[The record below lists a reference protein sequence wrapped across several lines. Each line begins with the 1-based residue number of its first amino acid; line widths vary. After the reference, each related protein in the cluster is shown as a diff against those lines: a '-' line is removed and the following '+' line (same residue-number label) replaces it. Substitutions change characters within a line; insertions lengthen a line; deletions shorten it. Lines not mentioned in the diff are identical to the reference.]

1 MKLNMKQR
9 RSLAGWCFVSPW
21 VLGGLVLLVF
31 PLGYSLVL
39 SFIRLK
45 NNGWQGASFAGWA
58 HYQKA
63 FVSDSE
69 FVPKF
74 LAVVKDT
81 LINTPMILIVSLLIA
96 IMLSRDI
103 KARGFFRTIFFLPVL
118 LGTGFVMEQI
128 LGQNVDQQAMEVAR
142 GILLPPQ
149 VQGYLGPD
157 VTGYILEFF
166 NRITMVMWKSGVQI
180 IIALAG
186 LQGISASLYESG
198 RVDGAT
204 EWEMFWKITLPMMSP
219 ILLLNTVYT
228 IVVSM
233 TDSGGIVDYIVA
245 KAFNSTPIQFEY
257 SAALGWIYFA
267 FILLLVLAVFLVFR
281 PFVNRAADNKRG

>member
-63 FVSDSE
+63 FVSDIE

-118 LGTGFVMEQI
+118 LGTGFVME
-128 LGQNVDQQAMEVAR
+128 
-142 GILLPPQ
+142 
-149 VQGYLGPD
+149 
-157 VTGYILEFF
+157 
-166 NRITMVMWKSGVQI
+166 
-180 IIALAG
+180 
-186 LQGISASLYESG
+186 
-198 RVDGAT
+198 
-204 EWEMFWKITLPMMSP
+204 
-219 ILLLNTVYT
+219 
-228 IVVSM
+228 
-233 TDSGGIVDYIVA
+233 
-245 KAFNSTPIQFEY
+245 
-257 SAALGWIYFA
+257 
-267 FILLLVLAVFLVFR
+267 
-281 PFVNRAADNKRG
+281 

>member
-39 SFIRLK
+39 SFILPEK
-45 NNGWQGASFAGWA
+45 QLAGRGPPSPA
-58 HYQKA
+58 GPITKRPLS
-63 FVSDSE
+63 SDIE

-267 FILLLVLAVFLVFR
+267 FILLLVLAVSWSSGPL
-281 PFVNRAADNKRG
+281 